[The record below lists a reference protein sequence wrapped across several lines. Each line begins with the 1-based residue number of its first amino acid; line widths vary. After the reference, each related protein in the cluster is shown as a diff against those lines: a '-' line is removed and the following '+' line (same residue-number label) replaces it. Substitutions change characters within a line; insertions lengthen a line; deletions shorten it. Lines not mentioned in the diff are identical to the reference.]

1 MFNFINGIIIV
12 MGAGVIGGIEV
23 IFSAVVLIIINNIGS
38 TVGNSINVFLFFFIY
53 NIFYFFIGIKVV
65 VFF

>member
-1 MFNFINGIIIV
+1 

-38 TVGNSINVFLFFFIY
+38 TVGNSINMVLMFFCFFLFIIFFI
-53 NIFYFFIGIKVV
+53 FLLE
-65 VFF
+65 

>member
-1 MFNFINGIIIV
+1 MFYFINGIIIV

-38 TVGNSINVFLFFFIY
+38 TVGNSINMVLMFFCFFLFIIFFI
-53 NIFYFFIGIKVV
+53 FLLE
-65 VFF
+65 